1 VKIGILGTGYVA
13 QTLARRWAEGG
24 HEVTFGSRDPAAKR
38 DLPGPVADHGG
49 AIADADVVVNATPG
63 AVSLDLVEAIG
74 ASVFGSKV
82 VVDVANAATPSF
94 ELVYPNSSLAEHL
107 QAVLPQARVVK
118 TMSTANMTVMTRPG
132 DLPPSSVFVSGDD
145 AAAKATV
152 RELLS
157 DFGWDDES
165 IVDLG
170 GVRSARGPEHFF
182 LMFAAVFQAL
192 KTPQFNIRLVT

>member
-1 VKIGILGTGYVA
+1 VLTSVCVFCASPKHLSPPVRKEAAVKIGILGTGYVA

-152 RELLS
+152 RELL
-157 DFGWDDES
+157 
-165 IVDLG
+165 
-170 GVRSARGPEHFF
+170 
-182 LMFAAVFQAL
+182 AAVFQAL